1 MFCDTFIW
9 GIENSS
15 IHTYDSLFS
24 HVSFLWH
31 GVIYLQPAQS
41 AAESVQSGISEKN
54 QEGHVRKKVVVSVYG
69 TIFNTSNKG
78 VAKHHIDKKNS
89 FN

>member
-1 MFCDTFIW
+1 MMFCDTFIW

-15 IHTYDSLFS
+15 THTYDSRFS

-41 AAESVQSGISEKN
+41 AAEAVQSGNSEKS
-54 QEGHVRKKVVVSVYG
+54 RKLSAIPHRETGSNATPSVALKIH
-69 TIFNTSNKG
+69 IFLS
-78 VAKHHIDKKNS
+78 
-89 FN
+89 